1 MDMSK
6 MTSGVPMVRIDGAK
20 VRILRETKGLTQL
33 FVATSMGVT
42 TDTISRWENKRYPTI
57 KKENGLK
64 LAEALEVELAEIL
77 EEKEPD
83 VPHPPV
89 PEAPPESPVTEAAAE
104 PAPPVVEP
112 VPAAAGKKLRP
123 RYVAAVVLLICLAAL
138 LGWWLYPPEAPPVF
152 TAQRLLPRYAV
163 AGKPFPVSI
172 TVATEGNDAAASLS
186 LILRE
191 NLPQGAT
198 LVAAVPA
205 YSDFDA
211 KTWEVKWLRKIEG
224 RQVFAYMVKV
234 NKAEGPVMFSGKV
247 ALPRTAGLQIDV
259 SGDTAVQMSQFHWAD
274 ADADGRISDEEIL
287 TVYDK
292 FSDIKGLSINID
304 QVEEIW
310 LGSGY
315 AWNAEK
321 GKFEVL
327 P

>member
-20 VRILRETKGLTQL
+20 VRSLRETKGLTQL
-33 FVATSMGVT
+33 FVATSVGVT

-83 VPHPPV
+83 VPTPA
-89 PEAPPESPVTEAAAE
+89 PEAPAESPVAEVVVE
-104 PAPPVVEP
+104 PAPAVGEP
-112 VPAAAGKKLRP
+112 APAAAGKKLRP
-123 RYVAAVVLLICLAAL
+123 GYVAAALLFICLAVL
-138 LGWWLYPPEAPPVF
+138 LGWWLYPPEEPPVF

-163 AGKPFPVSI
+163 AGKPFPVSV
-172 TVATEGNDAAASLS
+172 TVATEANDTAASLS

-198 LVAAVPA
+198 LVAAVPD

-211 KTWEVKWLRKIEG
+211 KTSEVKWLRKIEG

-234 NKAEGPVMFSGKV
+234 NQAEGPVLFSGKV
-247 ALPRTAGLQIDV
+247 ALPRTAGLQIEV

-274 ADADGRISDEEIL
+274 ANADGRISDEEIL

-292 FSDIKGLSINID
+292 FSDIKGIAINID
-304 QVEEIW
+304 QIEEIW

-315 AWNAEK
+315 VWNAEK